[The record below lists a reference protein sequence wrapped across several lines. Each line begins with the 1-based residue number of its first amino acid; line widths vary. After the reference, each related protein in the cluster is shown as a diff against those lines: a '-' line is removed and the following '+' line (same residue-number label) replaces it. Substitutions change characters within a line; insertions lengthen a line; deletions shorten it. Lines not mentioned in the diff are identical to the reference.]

1 MATKKKAK
9 KKITKKAK
17 SPVKKAST
25 KKTAKKKAASK
36 KTASKKAVVKKK
48 SKKVAKKQTA
58 SNPPVRKKQTR
69 AALQKAAAFGGPP
82 KASPYAKLTQAQINK
97 LHSKLLA
104 EKERLLADIAKHI
117 GEATAEADVL
127 PDEADLANRHAQ
139 QAYLLRYAD
148 KENKLLRLV
157 QRAISKMGTGDYGI
171 CEGTEEPIAF
181 KRLEL
186 RPWTR
191 YSVEHK
197 EELERQ
203 KSIR

>member
-1 MATKKKAK
+1 MAAK
-9 KKITKKAK
+9 KKVTKKTSTSNKKKTTKKSVAK
-17 SPVKKAST
+17 KAVKKLPSKKT
-25 KKTAKKKAASK
+25 TSKKTAKKT
-36 KTASKKAVVKKK
+36 TASKK
-48 SKKVAKKQTA
+48 SNTRSPQA
-58 SNPPVRKKQTR
+58 SSG
-69 AALQKAAAFGGPP
+69 FGGPP
-82 KASPYAKLTQAQINK
+82 KASPYAKLTATQIGK
-97 LHSKLLA
+97 LHKKLLA
-104 EKERLLADIAKHI
+104 EKERLLVDIAKHI

-157 QRAISKMGTGDYGI
+157 QRAIAKMGTGDYGI
-171 CEGTEEPIAF
+171 CEGTEEPISY

-203 KSIR
+203 KSIQR